1 MSKPAKSSPASAAQ
15 ESGQSGLMLAV
26 LALSAVGLAA
36 SIYLTQLHQQIFTG
50 KLEDFGFCGISRQ
63 ISCEAVSA
71 SPYASILGVPLA
83 WLGVLL
89 YLFWI
94 ALAAA
99 GANKPAQHGRLA
111 TGLLLATAGAAVLF
125 NLYLG
130 QLMFFRM
137 QAICLLCLLTYLVNL
152 IILLLAAKMAK
163 GEALS
168 TATSAIRSIIPFSG
182 GTRYGF
188 VLIAVGIIAIGVIG
202 QLQMQ
207 KGIAEAS
214 KFDADGFRK
223 YQDEAKRLTVN
234 AAADPFHGGA
244 DAGLTIVEFS
254 DFQCPHC
261 RKGHVVLQTVL
272 AGYGDR
278 IKFVFKNLPLPFH
291 HSARPLAELGE
302 AAHRQGKFWPLHDLV
317 FERQESFKETP
328 LDRAGLLQLA
338 RDAGLDMAQL
348 EKDLADPAVMAAVEA
363 DLQESIRLGIKSTPV
378 LLLNGLLLRGVPPPA
393 ILKQI
398 IDLELERAK
407 RAGQA
412 AGSGAAAAG

>member
-1 MSKPAKSSPASAAQ
+1 MSKSSRVNPNPLP
-15 ESGQSGLMLAV
+15 ENPGLRNLLLAV

-71 SPYASILGVPLA
+71 SPYASLLGVPLA

-89 YLFWI
+89 YLFW
-94 ALAAA
+94 
-99 GANKPAQHGRLA
+99 GAVATIGAQKPDRYGRLA
-111 TGLLLATAGAAVLF
+111 AGLLLVTAAAAVLF

-137 QAICLLCLLTYLVNL
+137 EAICLLCLLTYLVNL
-152 IILLLAAKMAK
+152 MVLLLAVRLAR
-163 GEALS
+163 GELLQIA
-168 TATSAIRSIIPFSG
+168 TAAIRAIVPFSG
-182 GTRYGF
+182 ETRYGF
-188 VLIAVGIIAIGVIG
+188 VLLAIGAIAIGVIG

-214 KFDADGFRK
+214 KFDEAEFRK
-223 YQDEAKRLTVN
+223 YQEKSERFTVN
-234 AAADPFHGGA
+234 IASDPFHGSA
-244 DAGLTIVEFS
+244 DAKLTVVEFS

-272 AGYGDR
+272 TGYGDR

-291 HSARPLAELGE
+291 HSARPLAELAE
-302 AAHRQGKFWPLHDLV
+302 AAHRQGKFWQLHDLV
-317 FERQESFKETP
+317 FERQDSFKDNP
-328 LDRAGLLQLA
+328 LNRAGLLQFA
-338 RDAGLDMAQL
+338 KDAGLDMAQL
-348 EKDLADPAVMAAVEA
+348 EKDLADPAVTAAVDA
-363 DLQESIRLGIKSTPV
+363 DLLESTRLNIRSTPS
-378 LLLNGLLLRGVPPPA
+378 LFLNGLPIRGVPPPA

-398 IDLELERAK
+398 IDLELERAN
-407 RAGQA
+407 RAG
-412 AGSGAAAAG
+412 